1 MTEKE
6 LQKKSRQDLLELL
19 LEAEKENV
27 SLREENEALRSELEE
42 RQLRLGKI
50 GSIAEASLVL
60 NGVFEAA
67 QASADQYVQNV
78 KRICEEK
85 AQQVLQ
91 SEDVV
96 RKARLEAKRIR
107 EETELTCQ
115 RMIQQAKT
123 ESDHYWNML
132 QNPEAMLETSEE

>member
-27 SLREENEALRSELEE
+27 SLREENEFLRNELDEK
-42 RQLRLGKI
+42 QLKLGKI
-50 GSIAEASLVL
+50 GSIAEASLAL

-85 AQQVLQ
+85 AQQILQ
-91 SEDVV
+91 SEDIV

-123 ESDHYWNML
+123 ESDHYWNMIR
-132 QNPEAMLETSEE
+132 NSEEGLDTGSD

>member
-19 LEAEKENV
+19 LEAEKEIV
-27 SLREENEALRSELEE
+27 SLREENEFLRNELDD
-42 RQLRLGKI
+42 RQLKLGKI
-50 GSIAEASLVL
+50 GSIAEASLAL

-91 SEDVV
+91 SEDIV

-123 ESDHYWNML
+123 ESDHYWNMIR
-132 QNPEAMLETSEE
+132 NSEEVLDTGSD

>member
-27 SLREENEALRSELEE
+27 SLREENEFLRNELDD
-42 RQLRLGKI
+42 RQLKLGKI
-50 GSIAEASLVL
+50 GSIAEASLAL

-91 SEDVV
+91 SEDIV

-123 ESDHYWNML
+123 ESDHYWNMIR
-132 QNPEAMLETSEE
+132 NSEEVLDTGSD

>member
-27 SLREENEALRSELEE
+27 SLREENEFLRNELDEK
-42 RQLRLGKI
+42 QLKLGKI
-50 GSIAEASLVL
+50 GSIAEASLAL

-91 SEDVV
+91 SEDIV

-123 ESDHYWNML
+123 ESDHYWNMIR
-132 QNPEAMLETSEE
+132 NSEEELDTGSD